1 MQENFKQNADKFH
14 LIGHGIGAHGAGE
27 VGSKIPGL
35 ARITGDLYENMF
47 FLKNKKTKQT
57 MIKMCI
63 SPPNVQYMDNL
74 MSNLTTITIHLR

>member
-14 LIGHGIGAHGAGE
+14 IIGHGIGAHGAGE

-47 FLKNKKTKQT
+47 KLWLK
-57 MIKMCI
+57 CAF
-63 SPPNVQYMDNL
+63 PPQNVQYMDN
-74 MSNLTTITIHLR
+74 